1 MDAEALVI
9 PLAKTIMEA
18 LREVG
23 EARRTP
29 QLLTGLVPL
38 SRGKGLGGGT
48 PQNVGGL
55 ERAAGETAYAGPFHV
70 GRGRG
75 TPGSGSPIHLTPPTT
90 AAMRDAPA

>member
-9 PLAKTIMEA
+9 PLAKIIIEA

-23 EARRTP
+23 EARGTP

-38 SRGKGLGGGT
+38 SRGKGLGGG
-48 PQNVGGL
+48 PPLNVGGL
-55 ERAAGETAYAGPFHV
+55 ERAARETAYVGRFHV

-90 AAMRDAPA
+90 AATRDASA